1 MALSEPM
8 QREKMHT
15 RRIEVEGFLRQDG
28 LLDVDAR
35 LVDTKP
41 YSFANDDTGEV
52 PAGRPLHEMLVRMTV
67 DDRLVITACEAVTLH
82 GPYAECGGGAANMGV
97 LVGLALKAG
106 FLKAAN
112 ERLRGSLGCTHIREM
127 LQQIATV
134 AHQTM
139 WPVRE
144 RTQARKLAEAQRLN
158 PALVV
163 RTTPGADDGSI
174 RLLNTCFAYASSG
187 AVVRQRW
194 PQLYTPPT
202 DASGADA
209 SGADASGA
217 DAIADGMAA
226 DVAAE
231 AN

>member
-8 QREKMHT
+8 EREPMHT
-15 RRIEVEGFLRQDG
+15 RRIEVQGFLRADG

-41 YSFANDDTGEV
+41 YSFANDETGEV

-67 DDRLVITACEAVTLH
+67 DERLVIVACEAVTLH
-82 GPYAECGGGAANMGV
+82 SPYAECGGGAAPMGN

-112 ERLRGSLGCTHIREM
+112 ERLRGPIGCTHIREM

-144 RTQARKLAEAQRLN
+144 RQRARALAEAQRAD
-158 PALVV
+158 PTAVI
-163 RTTPGADDGSI
+163 RADRGADDGSA
-174 RLLNTCFAYASSG
+174 RLLDTCFAYARSG
-187 AVVRQRW
+187 AVVRKRW
-194 PQLYTPPT
+194 PHL
-202 DASGADA
+202 AA
-209 SGADASGA
+209 
-217 DAIADGMAA
+217 AA
-226 DVAAE
+226 DQTPAE
-231 AN
+231 AGLIATK

>member
-1 MALSEPM
+1 MAQAEKALSAPVKREPM
-8 QREKMHT
+8 HL
-15 RRIEVEGFLRQDG
+15 RRIEVQGFLREDG

-41 YSFANDDTGEV
+41 YTFANDESGEI
-52 PAGRPLHEMLVRMTV
+52 PAGQPLHEMLVRMTV
-67 DDRLVITACEAVTLH
+67 DEHLTIVACEAVTLH
-82 GPYAECGGGAANMGV
+82 SPYAECGGGAVNMGV

-112 ERLRGSLGCTHIREM
+112 ERLRGPIGCTHIREM

-144 RTQARKLAEAQRLN
+144 RQRARRLAEEQRRD
-158 PALVV
+158 PSKVV
-163 RTTPGADDGSI
+163 RAEPGEDDGSI
-174 RLLNTCFAYASSG
+174 RLLNTCFAYSSAG

-194 PQLYTPPT
+194 PQLYTGGQAPGDQPAAAPAKQ
-202 DASGADA
+202 DAATG
-209 SGADASGA
+209 
-217 DAIADGMAA
+217 
-226 DVAAE
+226 
-231 AN
+231 

>member
-1 MALSEPM
+1 MALSEPVK
-8 QREKMHT
+8 REAMHT
-15 RRIEVEGFLRQDG
+15 RRIEVQGFLREDG

-41 YSFANDDTGEV
+41 FTFANDESGEI

-67 DDRLVITACEAVTLH
+67 DDTLVIVACEAVTVH
-82 GPYAECGGGAANMGV
+82 SPYAHCGGGAENMGV

-112 ERLRGSLGCTHIREM
+112 ERLRGPLGCTHIREM

-144 RTQARKLAEAQRLN
+144 RARARQLAEAQRAD
-158 PALVV
+158 PSLVV
-163 RTTPGADDGSI
+163 RADASDDDGSI
-174 RLLNTCFAYASSG
+174 RLLNTCFAYSSAG

-194 PQLYTPPT
+194 PALYTGDT
-202 DASGADA
+202 AQTVTSD
-209 SGADASGA
+209 
-217 DAIADGMAA
+217 
-226 DVAAE
+226 
-231 AN
+231 

>member
-1 MALSEPM
+1 MALSEPVK
-8 QREKMHT
+8 REPMHT
-15 RRIEVEGFLRQDG
+15 RRIEVQGFLREDG

-41 YSFANDDTGEV
+41 YTFSNEQTGEI

-67 DDRLVITACEAVTLH
+67 DDRLVIVGCEAVTLH
-82 GPYAECGGGAANMGV
+82 SPYAECGGGADNMGV

-112 ERLRGSLGCTHIREM
+112 ERLRGALGCTHIREM

-144 RTQARKLAEAQRLN
+144 RQRARQLAEAQRQDPSRVLRAD
-158 PALVV
+158 P
-163 RTTPGADDGSI
+163 REDDGSI
-174 RLLNTCFAYASSG
+174 RLLNTCFAYAANG
-187 AVVRQRW
+187 AVVRARW
-194 PQLYTPPT
+194 PHLAVP
-202 DASGADA
+202 AA
-209 SGADASGA
+209 
-217 DAIADGMAA
+217 AA
-226 DVAAE
+226 DD
-231 AN
+231 

>member
-1 MALSEPM
+1 MALSEPVK
-8 QREKMHT
+8 REPMHT
-15 RRIEVEGFLRQDG
+15 RRIEVQGFLREDG

-41 YSFANDDTGEV
+41 YTFANDESGEV

-67 DDRLVITACEAVTLH
+67 DDRLTIVACEAVTLH
-82 GPYAECGGGAANMGV
+82 GPYAECGGGAKTMGV

-106 FLKAAN
+106 FIKAAN
-112 ERLRGSLGCTHIREM
+112 ERLRGALGCTHIREM

-144 RTQARKLAEAQRLN
+144 RARARELAEAQRRD
-158 PALVV
+158 PTLVV
-163 RTTPGADDGSI
+163 RATPGEDDGSI
-174 RLLNTCFAYASSG
+174 RLLNTCFAYSSRG

-194 PQLYTPPT
+194 PHLYEG
-202 DASGADA
+202 ASTENLPEP
-209 SGADASGA
+209 
-217 DAIADGMAA
+217 
-226 DVAAE
+226 VAGII
-231 AN
+231 